1 MEPKIQIQLG
11 DMVQKVFDETVSLKR
26 RMSIKQNKKT
36 SPLRKRRRET
46 EKKPETF
53 NEVNAEQ

>member
-1 MEPKIQIQLG
+1 
-11 DMVQKVFDETVSLKR
+11 MVQKVFDETVSLKR